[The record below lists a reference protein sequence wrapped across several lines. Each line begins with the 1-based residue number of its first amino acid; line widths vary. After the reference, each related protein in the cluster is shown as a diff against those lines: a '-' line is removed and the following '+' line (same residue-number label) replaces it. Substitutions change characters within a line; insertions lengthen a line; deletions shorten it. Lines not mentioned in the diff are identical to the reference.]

1 MTQYRAIEPSEP
13 YERANRAFN
22 RCYRGIVIACV

>member
-13 YERANRAFN
+13 YERANRAYN
-22 RCYRGIVIACV
+22 RYYRAIIC